1 MLRAGAGLSSHTS
14 TERAV
19 EEAATQAMARAGVG
33 RADFVLI
40 FSTVD
45 HLANWQTLTAAVQR
59 AAGTDQVVGS
69 SAAGVLTGEGE
80 IEGSAGLAVMVLAS
94 DSIQARPFLFR
105 PLREREGQIGAE
117 LGNAARAGAAE
128 ESLLVAFP
136 DPYNGRPQRLFE
148 GIAAAAGFVPV
159 VGAGSSENG
168 SQGMTFQLCG
178 DKIANNALSGFA
190 LSGAFA
196 TSIGITQGC
205 RPVSDPMTI
214 TKAEG
219 NLIFEI
225 DNRPAFEIFAR
236 VIKGPLLENLQR
248 ALAYV
253 FVGLPADTRRNSVG
267 AGEYL
272 VRNIAGL
279 DPQKGILAVG
289 EEVFEG
295 ERMIFTLRDGER
307 AREDLG
313 QMLQRQTQSLGG
325 KAPGFGLY
333 FNCCARGRSLYGIDG
348 IDSAYIR
355 QALGDVPLIGMFGSF
370 EIGPLGEK
378 NHLLAY
384 TGVLML
390 ITEKE

>member
-1 MLRAGAGLSSHTS
+1 MLRAGAGLSSHTF
-14 TERAV
+14 TERAA
-19 EEAATQAMARAGVG
+19 EEAATQAIARAGVD
-33 RADFVLI
+33 RADFVLV

-45 HLANWQTLTAAVQR
+45 HLANWQTLTAAIQR
-59 AAGTDQVVGS
+59 VACTDQLVGS
-69 SAAGVLTGEGE
+69 SAAGILTGEGE
-80 IEGSAGLAVMVLAS
+80 VEGSAGLAVMVLAS
-94 DSIQARPFLFR
+94 ENIRARPFLFH
-105 PLREREGQIGAE
+105 PLRGREEEIGDE
-117 LGNAARAGAAE
+117 LGRAARAGAGG

-136 DPYNGRPQRLFE
+136 DPYNGRPQRLFD
-148 GIAAAAGFVPV
+148 GIAKTAGFVPV

-178 DKIANNALSGFA
+178 DKIATNALSGFS
-190 LSGAFA
+190 LSGPFA
-196 TSIGITQGC
+196 TSNGITQGC
-205 RPVSDPMTI
+205 RPVSAPMTI

-219 NLIFEI
+219 NLIFEL
-225 DNRPAFEIFAR
+225 DHQPAFEIFAR
-236 VIKGPLLENLQR
+236 VIKGPLLENLER

-253 FVGLPADTRRNSVG
+253 FVGLPADRRRNSVG

-295 ERMIFTLRDGER
+295 ERMVFTLRDGER

-313 QMLQRQTQSLGG
+313 QMLERQVESLGG
-325 KAPGFGLY
+325 RSPGFGLY
-333 FNCCARGRSLYGIDG
+333 FNCCARGRSLYGIEG

-355 QALGDVPLIGMFGSF
+355 RALGDFPLIGMFGSF
-370 EIGPLGEK
+370 EMGPLGGK

-384 TGVLML
+384 TGVLVL
-390 ITEKE
+390 VTEEG